1 MEILEDLEFR
11 GLIQQ
16 TTDAENLS
24 RRLKKSPV
32 VLYCGFDATGDS
44 LHVGH
49 LLPAICLKR
58 FQLAGHKPIALIG
71 GGTSLIGDPSGKT
84 SERNLN
90 PQEKVEEWSEKIKAQ
105 LASILESDS
114 AKNKVQILTNYT
126 WLGNLKMIDFIRD
139 VGKHFSLGYMLA
151 KESVKSRLESGISFT
166 EFTYMLLQAYD
177 FLKLHEDF
185 NCELQIGGSDQWGNI
200 TAGIDLIRKI
210 TGKEVFGLT
219 LPLIMKPDGT
229 KFGKTESGAIWLDPK
244 KTSPYQFYQFWINTN
259 DKDVIKFL
267 KYFTFLSKDEILKL
281 AEEVK
286 KNPEKREAQ
295 RILAREM
302 TRIIHGEKSLS
313 KAEKISRAL
322 FYGELKNLSKEEIEE
337 GFQDVPSYIIE
348 KQREIP
354 LVELL
359 VKSGA
364 SSSKRQAREGIKNGA
379 ISVNGEIYKETD
391 KILTPKNCFYNEYLI
406 IRKGKKNYFLIRWQK

>member
-16 TTDAENLS
+16 ITDAENLS

-44 LHVGH
+44 LQVGN

-58 FQLAGHKPIALIG
+58 FQLAGHKPIVLIG

-114 AKNKVQILTNYT
+114 PKNKVQILTNSA

-139 VGKHFSLGYMLA
+139 VGKHFTLGYMLA

-166 EFTYMLLQAYD
+166 EFSYMLFQAYD
-177 FLKLHEDF
+177 FLKLYQDF

-219 LPLIMKPDGT
+219 LPLIMKSDGT

-244 KTSPYQFYQFWINTN
+244 KTSPYQFYQFWINTG

-267 KYFTFLSKDEILKL
+267 KYFTFLSKEEILNLEK
-281 AEEVK
+281 EVK

-295 RILAREM
+295 GVLAREM
-302 TRIIHGEKSLS
+302 TRLIHAEKSLS

-364 SSSKRQAREGIKNGA
+364 SSSKRQAREDIKNGA
-379 ISVNGEIYKETD
+379 ISVNGEIYKETN

-406 IRKGKKNYFLIRWQK
+406 ICKGKKNYFLIRWQK

>member
-44 LHVGH
+44 LQVGH

-58 FQLAGHKPIALIG
+58 FQLAGHKPIVLIG

-105 LASILESDS
+105 LASILESDYP
-114 AKNKVQILTNYT
+114 KNKVQILTNYT

-219 LPLIMKPDGT
+219 LPLIMKSDGT

-244 KTSPYQFYQFWINTN
+244 KTSPYQFYQFWINTG

-267 KYFTFLSKDEILKL
+267 KYFTFLSKEEILNLEK
-281 AEEVK
+281 EVK

-295 RILAREM
+295 GVLAREM